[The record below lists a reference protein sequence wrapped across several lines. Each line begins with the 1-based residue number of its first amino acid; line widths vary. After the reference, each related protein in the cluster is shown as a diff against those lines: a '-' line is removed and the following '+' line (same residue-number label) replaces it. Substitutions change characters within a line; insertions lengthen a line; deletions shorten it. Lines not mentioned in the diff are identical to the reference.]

1 MLLGAR
7 ACGLP
12 GVCCTVPCGP
22 GDIIR
27 DGENGLLVP
36 EGDIPALSSAMARL
50 MRDPSLRER
59 MSAKA
64 REIVDVYSEEK
75 VMQQWIQCFQRLLQ

>member
-1 MLLGAR
+1 
-7 ACGLP
+7 
-12 GVCCTVPCGP
+12 VCFTFPCGP